1 MYKLTAH
8 FHHPCVL
15 FINTQGVHTIISNN
29 HTNHTIKYVTMD
41 MYEVLLQRVITLT
54 NEYLKLKERMSEME
68 KELNTKHLSSPRI
81 IKMKIEKSK

>member
-1 MYKLTAH
+1 
-8 FHHPCVL
+8 
-15 FINTQGVHTIISNN
+15 
-29 HTNHTIKYVTMD
+29 MD

-68 KELNTKHLSSPRI
+68 KELSTKHLSSPRI

>member
-1 MYKLTAH
+1 
-8 FHHPCVL
+8 
-15 FINTQGVHTIISNN
+15 
-29 HTNHTIKYVTMD
+29 MD

-68 KELNTKHLSSPRI
+68 KELNTKHLSSPKI

>member
-1 MYKLTAH
+1 
-8 FHHPCVL
+8 
-15 FINTQGVHTIISNN
+15 
-29 HTNHTIKYVTMD
+29 MD

-68 KELNTKHLSSPRI
+68 KELNTKHLSSHRI

>member
-1 MYKLTAH
+1 
-8 FHHPCVL
+8 
-15 FINTQGVHTIISNN
+15 
-29 HTNHTIKYVTMD
+29 MD

-68 KELNTKHLSSPRI
+68 KELNTKYSSSPRI